1 MVTGPFANLSSQ
13 KTPLQDGIEAIGALE
28 RLVKGNKYIIRIA
41 YNYVAKNIMSGGRR
55 AGTVAN
61 GG

>member
-28 RLVKGNKYIIRIA
+28 RLVKGKNIISIT
-41 YNYVAKNIMSGGRR
+41 YNHVAKNIMAGGRC
-55 AGTVAN
+55 AGTAAN